1 MASGEQAQDGDY
13 QLLIGE
19 VARRAGISPGLLR
32 AWERRYGVLRP
43 VRSAAGYRLYSR
55 EDAER
60 VRAMA
65 DMVAAGVAPH
75 QAAQALRSPPAE
87 PAAASTDR
95 APGGERAGLAAA
107 LERYDE
113 ASAQTTFD
121 RLLSTYSIA
130 AILTGVVLP
139 YLHDLGERWSR
150 GEVTVSQE
158 HFASNLIRARL
169 LGLARG
175 WDAGGGSRAVL
186 ACPAEERHDIGLIAF
201 GLALRAQG
209 WRITYLGPDTP
220 VESLADA
227 TARLRPEALVL
238 AASTPERLAA
248 IPASVAAPGVRLAV
262 GGPGATPDHV
272 ERLHALLLDRDPF
285 RAAAQL
291 AAASARGRVT
301 GAGA

>member
-1 MASGEQAQDGDY
+1 MASSRHAQDGDY

-32 AWERRYGVLRP
+32 AWERRYGMLRP

-60 VRAMA
+60 VRAMV
-65 DMVAAGVAPH
+65 DMVEAGVAPN
-75 QAAQALRSPPAE
+75 QAARALRSPPPE
-87 PAAASTDR
+87 PAATSTDA
-95 APGGERAGLAAA
+95 APGSERAALAAA
-107 LERYDE
+107 LDRYDE
-113 ASAQTTFD
+113 ASAQTAFD
-121 RLLSTYSIA
+121 RLLSTYSVP

-139 YLHDLGERWSR
+139 YLRDLGERWSR

-158 HFASNLIRARL
+158 HFASNLIRGRL

-175 WDAGGGSRAVL
+175 WDAGGGPRAVL
-186 ACPAEERHDIGLIAF
+186 ACPAGERHDIGLIAF

-220 VESLADA
+220 VESIADA
-227 TARLRPEALVL
+227 AARLRPDALVL
-238 AASTPERLAA
+238 AVSAPERLTA
-248 IPASVAAPGVRLAV
+248 IPASLAVPGMRLAV
-262 GGPGATPDHV
+262 GGPGATSDHV
-272 ERLHALLLDRDPF
+272 GRLHALPLDRDPF

-291 AAASARGRVT
+291 AAAGSG
-301 GAGA
+301 